1 MTDEE
6 IITLAEK
13 IYKDKPQE
21 GCVFCDDCP
30 IFSCPNSKG
39 CVLTA
44 YKQGFLDGF
53 KAALNEICKDVDKHV
68 CKITFQDTGEND

>member
-6 IITLAEK
+6 IIELAEK
-13 IYKDKPQE
+13 TYKDKPQE

-30 IFSCPNSKG
+30 VFICANSKE

-44 YKQGFLDGF
+44 YKQGFLDGY
-53 KAALNEICKDVDKHV
+53 KAVFDVLIE
-68 CKITFQDTGEND
+68 KIKSL